1 MGTSLMSSNSMAAFE
16 VLSYDLRLWESGRDH
31 NTDDYQD
38 NFVIRRGGAFNLT
51 IKTKDFNPEKSKF
64 HFELKTGDR
73 PRKKDDTW
81 VQIEKDP
88 EKDRDDFFYEVT
100 SKLDTEV
107 RVKIWGPVT
116 ALVSA
121 YRFALVDKASKKEC
135 PIEKVLY
142 IIFNPWN
149 EQDEVYMRDAD
160 RRREYVLNDFG
171 YVYWSGHKPKPWNFA
186 QFTDEAL
193 RCTFKL
199 LEMARRV
206 GYRDTARDVAR
217 HISSAANSC
226 DNYGLLVGNWTDD
239 FSGGKKPWHWSG
251 SRAIFKKYLETNSSV
266 KYGQCWVFS
275 GVTTSMMRCLGIPA
289 RSVTNYNSSH
299 DCDGNCTDDK
309 YFDEELNYLDECS
322 YDSVWNFHVWNDV
335 WMARPDLPEGM
346 GGWQAIDGTPQEESA
361 GVYRCGPAPLQAI
374 KEGRVMIGSDTK
386 FVFAEVNADTVYW
399 HRQPDGEYKPFRVKP
414 NTVGSAILTKKANAY
429 SPENILNEYK
439 YKEGSI
445 LERAAVRRVMK
456 KVKNPVLEKMPED
469 VEFKA
474 HVPMKAET
482 HEELGVRM
490 TAINNRGDT
499 TFTIKALVVAHVVR
513 YNGVK
518 LKTLEQRASEEVLK
532 GMEDIDIKFMYEMS
546 EFAQFLDENIS
557 LRFFITAKVLE
568 TGQIY
573 ATEKICDIP
582 KPQLQVQI
590 LENESKQVM
599 DGDTVKVQIT
609 VPKIAGIEKYTKA
622 ELSIETNLMLDNE
635 SFELSDEEVNSSS
648 GTFERSFK
656 VFFYNPKERKCNL
669 NFDFD
674 AEEISGL
681 EETVEL
687 QYKPKPLG
695 LLGISFE
702 QEQSQQKES

>member
-121 YRFALVDKASKKEC
+121 YRFALVDKASKKEY

-335 WMARPDLPEGM
+335 WMARPDLPEGY
-346 GGWQAIDGTPQEESA
+346 GGWQAIDATPQEESDHKMQ
-361 GVYRCGPAPLQAI
+361 CGPASLEAI
-374 KEGRVMIGSDTK
+374 RRGDIGLGYDCP
-386 FVFAEVNADTVYW
+386 FVFAEVNADVMHW
-399 HRQPDGEYKPFRVKP
+399 GEDDESDWGWKRMKMNKYHIGR
-414 NTVGSAILTKKANAY
+414 SILTKQHNKDDDFGDADK
-429 SPENILNEYK
+429 EDVLNEYK
-439 YKEGSI
+439 NAEGSAA
-445 LERAAVRRVMK
+445 ERLAIHNAIRGSRRAQQYYDVKDDVKADVPFDLVELDKIEIGDPFSVKVVVRNDSKENRSISAALTARSIYYTGNHHTIIK
-456 KVKNPVLEKMPED
+456 
-469 VEFKA
+469 
-474 HVPMKAET
+474 KAEGKFQ
-482 HEELGVRM
+482 LGPKQQQDVAL
-490 TAINNRGDT
+490 TVKYNEYWKKLVEGCL
-499 TFTIKALVVAHVVR
+499 IK
-513 YNGVK
+513 
-518 LKTLEQRASEEVLK
+518 
-532 GMEDIDIKFMYEMS
+532 MYVICRV
-546 EFAQFLDENIS
+546 Q
-557 LRFFITAKVLE
+557 E
-568 TGQIY
+568 TGQTF
-573 ATEKICDIP
+573 TEEDDFEVEKP
-582 KPQLQVQI
+582 K
-590 LENESKQVM
+590 LEIKVPTE
-599 DGDTVKVQIT
+599 VKVRQPCEATFTFKNPLDVPLTELNLSVDGAGLMRPRNIDIT
-609 VPKIAGIEKYTKA
+609 GEIKPNAQFTHKVTFLPRVHGDRKIIASFNAK
-622 ELSIETNLMLDNE
+622 EL
-635 SFELSDEEVNSSS
+635 
-648 GTFERSFK
+648 
-656 VFFYNPKERKCNL
+656 
-669 NFDFD
+669 FD
-674 AEEISGL
+674 ISG
-681 EETVEL
+681 V
-687 QYKPKPLG
+687 K
-695 LLGISFE
+695 SFVV
-702 QEQSQQKES
+702 KKK